1 MLLLV
6 ISLYLTLERETEAQI
21 FKEVEN
27 PSAFD
32 SGSLKLLQRCNSLLT
47 TEAWITTHTCG
58 FQISETCQF

>member
-6 ISLYLTLERETEAQI
+6 ISLYFTLERESEARS

-58 FQISETCQF
+58 FQIS

>member
-58 FQISETCQF
+58 FQISEPCQF

>member
-1 MLLLV
+1 MVLPV
-6 ISLYLTLERETEAQI
+6 ISLDLALERETGARI

-27 PSAFD
+27 PSAFN

-58 FQISETCQF
+58 FQIS